1 MRRVVNFNENQY
13 NRKLN
18 ELENK
23 VKSFNE
29 CATEVAELTQGKIT
43 EVNSAKLSIYAKQKT
58 GFVDLSMSLKALGL
72 QDIHS
77 RIRNVELSGIA
88 EDDCMTLTDG
98 VLSIDRACL
107 KDVFT
112 TYFNESDHELID
124 ELNGL
129 VEASKGIS
137 SYILQNAIQFNRDGG
152 LSINKARLN
161 TVLQQ
166 MRRSQRM
173 AK

>member
-1 MRRVVNFNENQY
+1 MSKRVVNFNENQY

-18 ELENK
+18 ELENQ

-43 EVNSAKLSIYAKQKT
+43 EVNSSKLSIYAKQKT
-58 GFVDLSMSLKALGL
+58 GFVDLAMSLKALGL

-88 EDDCMTLTDG
+88 EDDCMVLTDG

-112 TYFNESDHELID
+112 TYFHESDYELID
-124 ELNGL
+124 ELESL
-129 VEASKGIS
+129 IEASKNIS
-137 SYILQNAIQFNRDGG
+137 SYILQSAVLFNRSGG
-152 LSINKARLN
+152 LSINKQALN
-161 TVLQQ
+161 SVLQQ
-166 MRRSQRM
+166 MRRSQNRR
-173 AK
+173 